1 MYCDYTSDELEI
13 IMHSRNTLL
22 FWKNNTWVKKEED
35 EDFGIPMGCYDGAEI
50 CELVGTYIQ
59 NKLCKLM
66 NKKDFGLYR
75 DDGLGILR
83 NTSGPEADQKRKNI
97 IKIFK
102 ECGLSITC
110 EVNKKIVD
118 FLDVRFN
125 LNDQTYEPYRKL
137 NNEPVYI
144 NKQSNHSPNI
154 IADIPKAMSKR
165 LTNISCNKNVFD
177 RNIDIYQNQKI
188 VGLIEQ

>member
-1 MYCDYTSDELEI
+1 
-13 IMHSRNTLL
+13 MHSRKTLL
-22 FWKNNTWVKKEED
+22 FWQDSAWVKKEGH
-35 EDFGIPMGCYDGAEI
+35 EDFDIPMGSYDGAEI
-50 CELVGTYIQ
+50 CKLVRIYIQ

-75 DDGLGILR
+75 DDGLGILG
-83 NTSGPEADQKRKNI
+83 NTSRPEADRKRKNI

-110 EVNKKIVD
+110 EINKKIVD

-125 LNDQTYEPYRKL
+125 LNDQTYEPYRKT

-144 NKQSNHSPNI
+144 NKQTIHQ
-154 IADIPKAMSKR
+154 
-165 LTNISCNKNVFD
+165 T
-177 RNIDIYQNQKI
+177 
-188 VGLIEQ
+188 

>member
-1 MYCDYTSDELEI
+1 
-13 IMHSRNTLL
+13 MHSRKTLL
-22 FWKNNTWVKKEED
+22 FWQDSAWVKKEGH
-35 EDFGIPMGCYDGAEI
+35 EDFDIPMGSYDGGEI
-50 CELVGTYIQ
+50 CKLVRIYIQ

-75 DDGLGILR
+75 DDGLGILG
-83 NTSGPEADQKRKNI
+83 NTSRPEADRKRKNI

-110 EVNKKIVD
+110 EINKKIVD

-125 LNDQTYEPYRKL
+125 LNDQTYEPYRKT

-144 NKQSNHSPNI
+144 NKQTIHQ
-154 IADIPKAMSKR
+154 
-165 LTNISCNKNVFD
+165 T
-177 RNIDIYQNQKI
+177 
-188 VGLIEQ
+188 